1 MLGICRYTSLNSY
14 AITINSAFNANI
26 EKTAESRRKL
36 KHSPQRAGSA
46 APRWPRVDRSGPRGP
61 RFNSGAPRFFA
72 VPAQCVA
79 REPDRCKQLDRASF
93 DETQRVIAM
102 NSVQRSVSPVRRKS
116 APVRQNA
123 KHARAHKDSAV
134 QAWVAHRVTHLNGRA
149 IVAQGAGV
157 SPAGSSSSSTTSAG
171 SSSLARPL
179 EINSRAVGTSAK
191 MMPPRTR
198 DTPPNR
204 KGAVARSLIVAL
216 IIAKARSVRRVAAQ
230 QPSRCDSPLRPQ
242 L

>member
-1 MLGICRYTSLNSY
+1 MQGIGRYPSLNSY
-14 AITINSAFNANI
+14 AITINSASNANI

-116 APVRQNA
+116 APVRENA
-123 KHARAHKDSAV
+123 KHTRAHKDSAV
-134 QAWVAHRVTHLNGRA
+134 QAWAHRVGNGRA
-149 IVAQGAGV
+149 HHQGLSRRSAASAPRFDSCTALAITSRSFG
-157 SPAGSSSSSTTSAG
+157 STSSHRPIAAWASSGSSATIAPTENTS
-171 SSSLARPL
+171 
-179 EINSRAVGTSAK
+179 
-191 MMPPRTR
+191 PRTR
-198 DTPPNR
+198 N
-204 KGAVARSLIVAL
+204 ARVTLTRTVVIT
-216 IIAKARSVRRVAAQ
+216 
-230 QPSRCDSPLRPQ
+230 
-242 L
+242 